1 MATYDYSDRLLIVGG
16 LRLER
21 TSLYDLEARSY
32 DEDNDVN
39 NVISAS
45 DNDYTDVL
53 PSLHMIYDLDGVSKL
68 RVALTKS
75 LARPNYF
82 DTVPYQQVKIE
93 DEEIKVGNPKLE
105 PTISTNFDISFERYY
120 DDVGLLSAGIF
131 TKDINNFVVYT
142 SGYVSPTDNLPDY
155 DGFQLEKALNGGN
168 ASLLGCLL
176 YTSDA
181 ADE

>member
-1 MATYDYSDRLLIVGG
+1 MIILIIIDSW
-16 LRLER
+16 RFKIRR

-68 RVALTKS
+68 GVALTKS

-120 DDVGLLSAGIF
+120 DDVGLLSAGILQRISTILLF
-131 TKDINNFVVYT
+131 ILVVMYLQLIIYQIMT
-142 SGYVSPTDNLPDY
+142 VSN
-155 DGFQLEKALNGGN
+155 
-168 ASLLGCLL
+168 
-176 YTSDA
+176 
-181 ADE
+181 

>member
-1 MATYDYSDRLLIVGG
+1 MYKRQSYNSGSYVSREFVGNLDLSNTALFERVVVEEELAGNFKASEDITSFYGMATYDYSDRLLIVGG

-82 DTVPYQQVKIE
+82 DTVPYQQVKI
-93 DEEIKVGNPKLE
+93 
-105 PTISTNFDISFERYY
+105 
-120 DDVGLLSAGIF
+120 LSLIH
-131 TKDINNFVVYT
+131 I
-142 SGYVSPTDNLPDY
+142 
-155 DGFQLEKALNGGN
+155 
-168 ASLLGCLL
+168 
-176 YTSDA
+176 
-181 ADE
+181 